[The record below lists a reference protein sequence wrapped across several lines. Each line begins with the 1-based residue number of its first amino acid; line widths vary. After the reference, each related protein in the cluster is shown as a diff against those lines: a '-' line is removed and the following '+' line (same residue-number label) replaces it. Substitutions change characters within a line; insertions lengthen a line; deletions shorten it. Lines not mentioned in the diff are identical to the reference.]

1 MIFTI
6 FSVFYVLIAAALT
19 VLILIQRGE
28 GASAGAG
35 FGGGASG
42 TVFGAR
48 GSASFLTRA
57 TAVLA
62 GLFFILSLAMGIYL
76 SHTGVQKPQ
85 ANLGVMSGVVT
96 PLPAASA
103 TAESAPNVHS
113 LSNPP
118 QNARAAHANPAAPA
132 PQNHEVPQAAQKSG
146 EVPQATQP
154 AAPAKPAPKPATSGG
169 H

>member
-1 MIFTI
+1 MLFTI

-19 VLILIQRGE
+19 VLILIQRGDGANA
-28 GASAGAG
+28 GAS

-62 GLFFILSLAMGIYL
+62 ALFFVLSLAMGIYL
-76 SHTGVQKPQ
+76 SRTGTQQPQ
-85 ANLGVMSGVVT
+85 ADLGVMSGVVT
-96 PLPAASA
+96 PTPASSA
-103 TAESAPNVHS
+103 AAATSPDVHP
-113 LSNPP
+113 LANPP
-118 QNARAAHANPAAPA
+118 QKA
-132 PQNHEVPQAAQKSG
+132 
-146 EVPQATQP
+146 VPQATQP
-154 AAPAKPAPKPATSGG
+154 AASANNSEVPQATAPAKPKPASSSG

>member
-1 MIFTI
+1 MLFTI

-19 VLILIQRGE
+19 VLILIQRGDGANA
-28 GASAGAG
+28 GAS

-62 GLFFILSLAMGIYL
+62 ALFFVLSLAMGIYL
-76 SHTGVQKPQ
+76 SRTGVQQPQ
-85 ANLGVMSGVVT
+85 ANLGVMSGVT
-96 PLPAASA
+96 TLAPAASA
-103 TAESAPNVHS
+103 ATSPNVHA

-118 QNARAAHANPAAPA
+118 QNAQGAPARPAAPA
-132 PQNHEVPQAAQKSG
+132 QNS
-146 EVPQATQP
+146 EVPQATTP
-154 AAPAKPAPKPATSGG
+154 TAPAKSAPKPATSGG

>member
-35 FGGGASG
+35 FGGGASA

-62 GLFFILSLAMGIYL
+62 ALFFVLSLAMGIYL
-76 SHTGVQKPQ
+76 SRTGVQQPQ
-85 ANLGVMSGVVT
+85 ANLGVMSGVTT
-96 PLPAASA
+96 PAPAASA
-103 TAESAPNVHS
+103 SAATSPNVHA

-118 QNARAAHANPAAPA
+118 QKAQGAPAKPAAPA
-132 PQNHEVPQAAQKSG
+132 QTNPSSNG
-146 EVPQATQP
+146 EVPQATTP
-154 AAPAKPAPKPATSGG
+154 TAPAKPAPKPATSGG

>member
-35 FGGGASG
+35 FGGGASA

-62 GLFFILSLAMGIYL
+62 ALFFVLSLAMGIYL
-76 SHTGVQKPQ
+76 SRTGVQQPQ
-85 ANLGVMSGVVT
+85 ANLGVMSGVTT
-96 PLPAASA
+96 PAPAASA
-103 TAESAPNVHS
+103 SAATSPNVHA

-118 QNARAAHANPAAPA
+118 QNAQGAPARPAAPA
-132 PQNHEVPQAAQKSG
+132 QNS
-146 EVPQATQP
+146 EVPQATTP
-154 AAPAKPAPKPATSGG
+154 TAPAKSAPKPATSGG

>member
-35 FGGGASG
+35 FGGGASA

-62 GLFFILSLAMGIYL
+62 ALFFVLSLAMGIYL
-76 SHTGVQKPQ
+76 SRTGVQQPQ
-85 ANLGVMSGVVT
+85 ANLGVMSGVTT
-96 PLPAASA
+96 PAPAASA
-103 TAESAPNVHS
+103 SAATSPNVHA

-118 QNARAAHANPAAPA
+118 QKAPAAPA
-132 PQNHEVPQAAQKSG
+132 NPAVPAQNS
-146 EVPQATQP
+146 EVPQATTP
-154 AAPAKPAPKPATSGG
+154 TAPAKSAPKPATSGG

>member
-1 MIFTI
+1 MLFTI

-35 FGGGASG
+35 FGGGASA

-62 GLFFILSLAMGIYL
+62 TLFFILSLAMGIYL

-96 PLPAASA
+96 PLPGASA
-103 TAESAPNVHS
+103 TAATAPNVHA

-118 QNARAAHANPAAPA
+118 QNAQAAHANPAAP
-132 PQNHEVPQAAQKSG
+132 QNSEVPKAATQKNS